1 MENTLKK
8 MRQSLFA
15 YANIS
20 HKDKGLRGGEKT
32 EPREI
37 NWKPSPKLKIF
48 ALILVAI
55 LIVSVLFG
63 TTMVISVGVGHAVML
78 VDPLTKSTSEPIVGP
93 TYVVKAPWVTS
104 IDVYYAT
111 DSYEDTIACFS
122 SDQLEMQ
129 IQVLLRWSLNPDR
142 LRELYQNY
150 PRLNYKQAAIESIMA
165 ETIRLVT
172 KNFTALQTIE
182 FRDIVRNDVETAVQQ
197 EVEAEPSLAGALV
210 QFEFDLRNIGYPSK
224 YTSAIEDKLVAEQQK
239 IQADFEKQR
248 ILVLANAT
256 AQESIIKASGEAEA
270 KVIEANATKQA
281 ITAVLEPLGQSGN
294 ETRIAEIYLWVQTLQ
309 KIAPDIDIL
318 IVGNEGT
325 PIMIPT
331 NSTP

>member
-1 MENTLKK
+1 M
-8 MRQSLFA
+8 
-15 YANIS
+15 
-20 HKDKGLRGGEKT
+20 

-37 NWKPSPKLKIF
+37 NWKPSRKIQGLTF
-48 ALILVAI
+48 ALILI
-55 LIVSVLFG
+55 LVVSIMFG
-63 TTMVISVGVGHAVML
+63 FTMVISVGVGHAVLL

-93 TYVVKAPWVTS
+93 TYIVKAPWVTAV
-104 IDVYYAT
+104 DVYYAT
-111 DSYEDTIACFS
+111 DSFEDTIGCFS

-129 IQVLLRWSLNPDR
+129 IQILLRWSLDPDK
-142 LRELYQNY
+142 LRALYQNY
-150 PRLNYKQAAIESIMA
+150 PRLNYKQSAIESIMA

-182 FRDIVRNDVETAVQQ
+182 FRDVVRNEIETAVQQ
-197 EVEAEPSLAGALV
+197 EVMDEPSLGEVLV
-210 QFEFDLRNIGYPSK
+210 QFEFDLRNIGYPAK

-256 AQESIIKASGEAEA
+256 AQQVIIEAAGEAEA
-270 KVIEANATKQA
+270 KVIEANATKIA
-281 ITAVLEPLGQSGN
+281 IESILEPLGQSGN

-309 KIAPDIDIL
+309 RIAPDIDIL
-318 IVGNEGT
+318 IVGTEGT

-331 NSTP
+331 DSTTP

>member
-1 MENTLKK
+1 M
-8 MRQSLFA
+8 
-15 YANIS
+15 
-20 HKDKGLRGGEKT
+20 
-32 EPREI
+32 EPRDI
-37 NWKPSPKLKIF
+37 TWKPSRKMTFLVF
-48 ALILVAI
+48 ALIAI
-55 LIVSVLFG
+55 LLTSILFG
-63 TTMVISVGVGHAVML
+63 ITMVISVGVGHAVLL
-78 VDPLTKSTSEPIVGP
+78 VDPLAKSTSEPIVGP
-93 TYVVKAPWVTS
+93 TYVVKAPWVTTV
-104 IDVYYAT
+104 DVYYAT

-129 IQVLLRWSLNPDR
+129 IQILVRWSLDPDK
-142 LRELYQNY
+142 LRALYQNY
-150 PRLNYKQAAIESIMA
+150 PRLNYKQSAIESIMA

-182 FRDIVRNDVETAVQQ
+182 FRDVVRNDVESAVKS
-197 EVEAEPSLAGALV
+197 EIMDEPSLGGALV
-210 QFEFDLRNIGYPSK
+210 QFEFDLRNIGYPAK

-239 IQADFEKQR
+239 IQADFERQR

-256 AQESIIKASGEAEA
+256 AQEVIIKASGEAEA

-281 ITAVLEPLGQSGN
+281 IELVLEPLGQSGN

-325 PIMIPT
+325 PVLIPA
-331 NSTP
+331 NSTTP